1 MSSNTI
7 YAPIEPI
14 FSAISRNPG
23 LAGSL
28 VSAFE
33 SHRNGNP
40 SVINKHFRVLL
51 EAAGV
56 NYHKQGYSPKEIY
69 YRIIHNDWGDH
80 NCEICGK
87 PINVFR
93 KLEDGFTR
101 FCSAKHAAIAE
112 STKKARKNTVQE
124 LYGVDNVWHTPEVQA
139 KARETS
145 LEKFGVEH
153 YQTTQEFSQRFK
165 ETYSQK
171 SDEEKASIQEK
182 RESTLLA
189 THGVRNPMQSE
200 EILARVKE
208 TQIAKYGDHPKRT
221 EAVQEQYKQTCLA
234 KYGVEHPSQNPEIFL
249 KQVKSRHSVK
259 LYTFP
264 SGNTVNIQGFEW
276 KALDKLLDEG
286 YCENDI
292 QLTDRPTVKYFW
304 SSLDGFGDD
313 KWHIYHPDI
322 VIPKENRIIE
332 VKSTWTYN
340 GRPHYYYQNKAKEKA
355 CINAGFRFEFWVF

>member
-124 LYGVDNVWHTPEVQA
+124 LYGVDNVWHNSEVQLKA
-139 KARETS
+139 KSALR
-145 LEKFGVEH
+145 
-153 YQTTQEFSQRFK
+153 
-165 ETYSQK
+165 
-171 SDEEKASIQEK
+171 
-182 RESTLLA
+182 
-189 THGVRNPMQSE
+189 
-200 EILARVKE
+200 
-208 TQIAKYGDHPKRT
+208 
-221 EAVQEQYKQTCLA
+221 A
-234 KYGVEHPSQNPEIFL
+234 KYGVDHPLQSCELHN
-249 KQVKSRHSVK
+249 KSMNYNCK

-264 SGNTVNIQGFEW
+264 SGAVVKIQGYEDR
-276 KALDKLLDEG
+276 AIDQLLAEG
-286 YCENDI
+286 YKETEI
-292 QLTDRPTVKYFW
+292 QVTGRQSIRYFW
-304 SSLDGFGDD
+304 NSEDGFGDD
-313 KWHIYHPDI
+313 KWHVYHPDI
-322 VIPKENRIIE
+322 VIPRERRIIE
-332 VKSTWTYN
+332 VKSTWTFN
-340 GRPHYYYQNKAKEKA
+340 GRPSFYARNKAKEKA
-355 CINAGFRFEFWVF
+355 CIAAGFKFEFWVF